1 MIEIKFAENLKALRE
16 SVGLT
21 QAGLA
26 KLLDV
31 NQRTVS
37 AWEKKVCEPDLKSL
51 AKLCEIFN
59 EDFNSILA

>member
-1 MIEIKFAENLKALRE
+1 MKEIKFAENLKSLRE
-16 SVGLT
+16 NAGFT
-21 QAGLA
+21 QAKLA
-26 KLLDV
+26 ELLGV

-59 EDFNSILA
+59 EDFNNILT